1 MGRFGILQGFR
12 PDNQENFTPMG
23 AALLKRRAFYVL
35 ERNIDRG
42 RNETPD
48 NPRRCAPFGAASAKA
63 EAMEGLGKKS
73 YIVRTESRLIQPEEK
88 CRKNEKSIHSPLIKE
103 GRFHFPYAKQT
114 EDPRKTPLTPTKK
127 YSKIEIALRGTC
139 ALCERKVTAKKLT
152 PHSACFIGF

>member
-1 MGRFGILQGFR
+1 MGRFGILRGFR

-23 AALLKRRAFYVL
+23 AALLKRRALYIL

-48 NPRRCAPFGAASAKA
+48 NPRRCAPFGAASAFA
-63 EAMEGLGKKS
+63 EAMEGLGKN
-73 YIVRTESRLIQPEEK
+73 IVRTEDPSHTTGGKGPKKQ
-88 CRKNEKSIHSPLIKE
+88 KSVLSPLIKE
-103 GRFHFPYAKQT
+103 GRFHFSYAKQT
-114 EDPRKTPLTPTKK
+114 EDQRKTPLTPTKK
-127 YSKIEIALRGTC
+127 YSKIGNALRGTC